1 MLKRR
6 IDKLVSSGKGTQLIW
21 LLIISALALG
31 GALVYALAWNNSQFG
46 WRETLAIFLDPGN
59 FMLGA
64 KEGHEWFSLFLALLS
79 IFLFSALLVSTFV
92 NVLENV
98 GVSVRE
104 GKRTNNYLY
113 SGSYDHSIKKWDIYT
128 GKCIKT
134 LYGHT
139 STVTSIAYSH
149 NYLVT
154 SSGDI
159 IRVWNCLNDEC
170 VSIIHAGEH
179 CFGSVHSVAY
189 NGK

>member
-104 GKRTNNYLY
+104 GKRRYNFNHHILILG
-113 SGSYDHSIKKWDIYT
+113 SGKKLQHIIDSLKNDNRDIVVMSPNPVPPPP
-128 GKCIKT
+128 GRPK
-134 LYGHT
+134 
-139 STVTSIAYSH
+139 SAFSEV
-149 NYLVT
+149 VE
-154 SSGDI
+154 SG
-159 IRVWNCLNDEC
+159 VL
-170 VSIIHAGEH
+170 
-179 CFGSVHSVAY
+179 
-189 NGK
+189 